1 VYTQLD
7 IGKERIQY
15 IDVARLYAMAMVF
28 YGHFIERVM
37 MLNDPTAAALYKFIY
52 SFHMLTFFILSGFIS
67 MDRDLEFG
75 IGKFLKHRF
84 FSRLLPLI
92 FFTIVFMVLA
102 AIFPGD
108 FYHLKLPS
116 VEGYLEGL
124 VLTGLGIPFF
134 CIPSWFL
141 LMLFSVEVV
150 HYVAFRFLRS
160 DSKLF
165 KYDSKILIAIVAF
178 YIIGYVINLRGDFLN
193 FTKQRMYNILFIHE
207 AITMYSF
214 YLIGVYLRRRKFL
227 MEKVSFKILI
237 PGVIIAFLIVL
248 FTFKLNTGPFNFD
261 LYNSV
266 VIIFAAHGN
275 IFWFPLTAIA
285 GSLFVFFLGKI
296 SPSQKIIVWM
306 GQNTLVLMCLN
317 GAFYHFINPPVG
329 KYVYTHFSGQP
340 VMILMVGLLM
350 TVVSLALCIPFIYL
364 FNKSV
369 PQLVGK
375 PKISGPWLKSF
386 I

>member
-1 VYTQLD
+1 MQLD
-7 IGKERIQY
+7 VGKERIQY
-15 IDVARLYAMAMVF
+15 IDVARFYAMAMVF

-37 MLNDPTAAALYKFIY
+37 MLNDPTAAVLYKFIY
-52 SFHMLTFFILSGFIS
+52 SFHMLLFFILSGFIAKDS
-67 MDRDLEFG
+67 DLDFSV
-75 IGKFLKHRF
+75 GKFLKHRF
-84 FSRLLPLI
+84 FSRLLPFI

-116 VEGYLEGL
+116 LEGYIEGL

-150 HYVAFRFLRS
+150 HYIAFRYLKT
-160 DSKLF
+160 DSKIF
-165 KYDSKILIAIVAF
+165 KYDSKILFAIVAF
-178 YIIGYVINLRGDFLN
+178 YIIGYVINLKGDFLN

-207 AITMYSF
+207 AITMYAF
-214 YLIGVYLRRRKFL
+214 YLLGVYLRRRKFL
-227 MEKVSFKILI
+227 MEKVSFNILI
-237 PGVIIAFLIVL
+237 PGVIITFLIVL
-248 FTFKLNTGPFNFD
+248 FTFKLNKGPFNFD

-275 IFWFPLTAIA
+275 MFWFPLTAIA

-296 SPSQKIIVWM
+296 TLAQNVIVWM
-306 GQNTLVLMCLN
+306 GQNTLILMCLN
-317 GAFYHFINPPVG
+317 GAFYHYINPLVG
-329 KYVYTHFSGQP
+329 KLVFTYFSGEP
-340 VMILMVGLLM
+340 LMIFGVGLLM
-350 TVVSLALCIPFIYL
+350 TVVSLALCIPFVYL
-364 FNKSV
+364 FNKYV

-375 PKISGPWLKSF
+375 PKIKGPWLKNF